1 LNTETN
7 VDFTHQEI
15 SLYVLL
21 SYNTGFW

>member
-1 LNTETN
+1 LTTETN

-21 SYNTGFW
+21 SCNIGFW